1 MKNTRSFLFGS
12 RNSAAVDESASVA
25 ARASGAGRRPATACS
40 RAAALKPWLV
50 APLLALCGVT
60 GLAGQES
67 SPDQGE
73 AEETVV
79 LTPFEVSAPDR
90 GYVATQ
96 TLAGTRLNTSL
107 KGIGSAISVVT
118 PEFLRNVGAVT
129 SNAPAAPQVP
139 ITLIR
144 RADAVIIEFAVSNS
158 ADKQDQR
165 NKELTDS
172 VDALAA
178 QIKATP
184 GLKFENREVQL
195 MSGNRSR
202 SLIGKGGAVTS
213 FANFAIFADL
223 SADDTRLYERVKQVR
238 ALVSAA
244 KLAGGTKVID
254 GPVALYLKR
263 PNDLRKDLL
272 GKIFDDL
279 ETVKKGLGS
288 DFEVLVT
295 GLNGPVCLRSC
306 SEREV
311 ELWINYSF
319 TIRSI
324 RELERAKAAGARS

>member
-1 MKNTRSFLFGS
+1 MPS
-12 RNSAAVDESASVA
+12 
-25 ARASGAGRRPATACS
+25 
-40 RAAALKPWLV
+40 
-50 APLLALCGVT
+50 
-60 GLAGQES
+60 
-67 SPDQGE
+67 
-73 AEETVV
+73 
-79 LTPFEVSAPDR
+79 
-90 GYVATQ
+90 
-96 TLAGTRLNTSL
+96 
-107 KGIGSAISVVT
+107 
-118 PEFLRNVGAVT
+118 
-129 SNAPAAPQVP
+129 VP

-144 RADAVIIEFAVSNS
+144 RADAVIIEFALSNS

-184 GLKFENREVQL
+184 GLRFENREVQL

-202 SLIGKGGAVTS
+202 SIIGKGGAVTS

-223 SADDTRLYERVKQVR
+223 SADEARLYERVKQVR

-244 KLAGGTKVID
+244 KLIGGTKVID

-263 PNDLRKDLL
+263 PNDLRKELL

-279 ETVKKGLGS
+279 EVVKKGLGENM
-288 DFEVLVT
+288 EVLVT
-295 GLNGPVCLRSC
+295 GLNTPVRLRSC

-311 ELWINYSF
+311 ELWIDYSF

-324 RELERAKAAGARS
+324 TELKLREREAQVRELEARKAKS